1 LNLPLGLRDRFLGRR
16 LLRNTGFGFGHFFQ
30 RWSFFRPSSFRY
42 YGVLF
47 RVYYKFPIALL
58 TIFQGDPYEL
68 KLPWD

>member
-1 LNLPLGLRDRFLGRR
+1 LNLLLGLRHLFLGRR

-30 RWSFFRPSSFRY
+30 RWSFFRPSSFCH

-58 TIFQGDPYEL
+58 TIFQGDPHEL
-68 KLPWD
+68 KLPRD